1 MPQLIL
7 YPWLGI
13 FMFSWLVFL
22 TIIFTKIMNH
32 TFNNQPNPLS
42 TKKPEVTPWDWPWY

>member
-7 YPWLGI
+7 YPWFNI
-13 FMFSWLVFL
+13 FLFSWLVFL
-22 TIIFTKIMNH
+22 TIILPKTMNH
-32 TFNNQPNPLS
+32 TSNNQPNSLL